1 MTIDLSDN
9 NPRINYAVAQGV
21 TQTVFSVPFEFFDDA
36 DVTVYVDGVLKT
48 EGTDYTLTGGD
59 GSTGTLTFVTATPP
73 EVQQVTGA
81 SGGSTV
87 TLVRHIALERTTDFV
102 AGQDI
107 NRAALNEEL
116 DTIVGLIADLDDR
129 VDRTIHLSDSEV
141 APSMLL
147 TEDRKGRVLAFDV
160 TTGDV
165 KAGPLSS
172 DIAIIA
178 DNIAEILAADDEAT
192 AAASSAAAASSS
204 ASSASTSAF
213 ASATSASNSASS
225 ASAAASS
232 ASAASASESNA
243 ATSETNAATSETN
256 AATSA
261 TNAATSETNAAASA
275 SSAQASKDAALAALD
290 SFDDR
295 YLGQKASDPTLDND
309 GDALV
314 AGALYFNTTDDV
326 MKVYEGSVWV
336 SAYASLSGAL
346 LAANNLSDLNSVSA
360 ARANL
365 GLGTAATTAST
376 DYATAAQGAL
386 ADTALQDIT
395 GESIEDL
402 SDVASM
408 TPNEGQALVYSSGS
422 WTAADMAG
430 GIAYT
435 RHTSNVTVE
444 ANEGV
449 IADTSGGSF
458 TVTLPASPDTGDT
471 VIIVDGADWSVTNLT
486 VARSGSTIEG
496 DAEDMTLDIG
506 GASVQ
511 FTYDGTTWQ
520 VYTQAGIGGSAL
532 VSGDNVSEL
541 VNDAGYLTTAPDPF
555 AYNAVSG
562 ATQDLDVGSHN
573 FFDGGTLTA
582 DTTLTFSNVPTE
594 AKWQYTALLGSI
606 GNPFD
611 ISNAS
616 YASSFDTSG
625 TSGYPSDFAFKP
637 DGTKLYIMDAAAKI
651 TYQFSLSTAWEVSTA
666 SYDGKSYNNGGDP
679 NNQNCLSISFNTDGT
694 KVFFAS
700 QGYAAVSYADRVY
713 EHTLSTAWDISTA
726 SYSTLKDISAQAGGT
741 QSLTFNSD
749 GTKMY
754 ITDGSLIYQYTLS
767 TAFSVSTASYD
778 SKSFNF
784 SAQDSTPEK
793 LQLNADGTK
802 ALILGRAN
810 DAVFQY
816 SLSTAYD
823 ISSASY
829 DSVSFDIS
837 SEATGNPQGFVF
849 GQSGGK
855 FYIGDIDNDAMYQY
869 DIFETT
875 TLSFPASV
883 QNPPNIDSQAG
894 QQVTFEFFTSD
905 GGTNVYTIGQEAV

>member
-73 EVQQVTGA
+73 DVQQVTGA

-147 TEDRKGRVLAFDV
+147 TEDRKGRVLAFDA

-165 KAGPLSS
+165 EAGPLSS
-172 DIAIIA
+172 DIATIA
-178 DNIAEILAADDEAT
+178 DNIAEILAADDEA
-192 AAASSAAAASSS
+192 AAAAAAADAAASS
-204 ASSASTSAF
+204 ASSASTSATAAQTAQTAAETAKTNAETAESN
-213 ASATSASNSASS
+213 ASASAIASAASETNSANSASS
-225 ASAAASS
+225 ASTSASNASTSEANAAS
-232 ASAASASESNA
+232 
-243 ATSETNAATSETN
+243 
-256 AATSA
+256 
-261 TNAATSETNAAASA
+261 SA

-295 YLGQKASDPTLDND
+295 YLGQKTSDPTLDND

-314 AGALYFNTTDDV
+314 AGALYFNTNDDV

-458 TVTLPASPDTGDT
+458 TVTLPASPATGDT
-471 VIIVDGADWSVTNLT
+471 VIVVDGADWSVTNLT

-506 GASVQ
+506 GVSVQ

-520 VYTQAGIGGSAL
+520 TYAQVGIAGDVL

-562 ATQDLDVGSHN
+562 ATQDLDVGNFN

-582 DTTLTFSNVPTE
+582 DSTLTFSNVPTE
-594 AKWQYTALLGSI
+594 AKWTYTYVPKNQSDYNI
-606 GNPFD
+606 GD
-611 ISNAS
+611 AS
-616 YASSFDTSG
+616 YDDVTVSLRGDRGF
-625 TSGYPSDFAFKP
+625 FFKP
-637 DGTKLYIMDAAAKI
+637 DGTELYVID
-651 TYQFSLSTAWEVSTA
+651 S
-666 SYDGKSYNNGGDP
+666 N
-679 NNQNCLSISFNTDGT
+679 
-694 KVFFAS
+694 
-700 QGYAAVSYADRVY
+700 DRVY
-713 EHTLSTAWDISTA
+713 QYSLGSAWKLETVA
-726 SYSTLKDISAQAGGT
+726 SPSNVILDVSPQDSNPYAIFFK
-741 QSLTFNSD
+741 SD

-754 ITDGSLIYQYTLS
+754 MVGITND
-767 TAFSVSTASYD
+767 SVY
-778 SKSFNF
+778 
-784 SAQDSTPEK
+784 
-793 LQLNADGTK
+793 
-802 ALILGRAN
+802 
-810 DAVFQY
+810 QY
-816 SLSTAYD
+816 SLSTAWD
-823 ISSASY
+823 LSTASY
-829 DSVSFDIS
+829 DSVSFSVASQATAPQDIHFKPDGTKMYVVDT
-837 SEATGNPQGFVF
+837 A
-849 GQSGGK
+849 
-855 FYIGDIDNDAMYQY
+855 GDHVYQY
-869 DIFETT
+869 SLSTAWDLSTASYDSVSFSVSSQDVSPVSVTFKPDGTKMYVGGASNVSVYQYSLSTAWDLSTASYDSVSFSVVTDPRSIKFKSDGSKLYKMNNDIIEQYSSGDVTSLT
-875 TLSFPASV
+875 IPVSV
-883 QNPPNIDSQAG
+883 QNPSSTIIGSDLT
-894 QQVTFEFFTSD
+894 VTYDFYTAD
-905 GGTNVYTIGQEAV
+905 GGTNVYLIGEEIT